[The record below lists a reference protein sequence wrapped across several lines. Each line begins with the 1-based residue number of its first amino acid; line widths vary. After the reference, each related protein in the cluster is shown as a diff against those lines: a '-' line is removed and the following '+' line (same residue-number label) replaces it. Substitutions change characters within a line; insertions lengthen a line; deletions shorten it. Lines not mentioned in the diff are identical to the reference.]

1 MIDMK
6 LTPEQS
12 PGATMLAADENN
24 GPQYPYGLTITLD
37 NAALKKLAMGQLPQ
51 VGEQMT
57 LKALVEV
64 VGVNKSGGQIE
75 NDRTVT
81 LQITAMQFGDD
92 EASMDPASKLYG

>member
-1 MIDMK
+1 
-6 LTPEQS
+6 
-12 PGATMLAADENN
+12 
-24 GPQYPYGLTITLD
+24 
-37 NAALKKLAMGQLPQ
+37 

-92 EASMDPASKLYG
+92 DASMDPASKLYG